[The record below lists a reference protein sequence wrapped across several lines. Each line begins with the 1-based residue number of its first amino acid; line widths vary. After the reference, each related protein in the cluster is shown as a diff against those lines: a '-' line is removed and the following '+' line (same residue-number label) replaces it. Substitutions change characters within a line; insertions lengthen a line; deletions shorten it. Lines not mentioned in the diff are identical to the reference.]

1 VPYRRRAAG
10 LQTGSQWSLVAIS
23 ARVNSVGID
32 VAQVAIDSPHRFSPM
47 TGVISASIPLALR

>member
-10 LQTGSQWSLVAIS
+10 LQTGSHWSLVAIS

-32 VAQVAIDSPHRFSPM
+32 VVQVAIDFSPM
-47 TGVISASIPLALR
+47 NGVISASIPLALR